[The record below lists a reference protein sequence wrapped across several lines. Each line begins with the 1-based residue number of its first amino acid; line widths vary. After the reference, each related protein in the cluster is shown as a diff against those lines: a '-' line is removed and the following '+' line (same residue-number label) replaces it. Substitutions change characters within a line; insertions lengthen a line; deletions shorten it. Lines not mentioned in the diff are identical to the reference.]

1 MTRAAAWIGAAILS
15 LAPGLVQGQQQSA
28 RWNASLLGM
37 AYFVPDEPSF
47 LVFMGTAD
55 RSRLHLEARYN
66 YEDLY
71 TASAFAGISLTFGS
85 KLNVV
90 LTPMAGGAV
99 GRTDG
104 LAPAM
109 EATVTWGPLELY
121 SEGEYLFDLHDSAN
135 DFFYVWS
142 ELTADVT
149 PWLALGVAGQKTK
162 VVREDVDVQ
171 RGLLATFTHRGLSAT
186 GYLFNLDDDPFYVLS
201 LSLSF

>member
-1 MTRAAAWIGAAILS
+1 MPARRPEALFCA
-15 LAPGLVQGQQQSA
+15 LALCASVVPCGVAGDWEFSASAYTYFLHDSRNFVQPTLA
-28 RWNASLLGM
+28 
-37 AYFVPDEPSF
+37 
-47 LVFMGTAD
+47 AD
-55 RSRLHLEARYN
+55 RDWLHLEARYN